1 MKILIITSGGRI
13 TIPASLR
20 QKYNLK
26 PGSRVNLSAEKDG
39 IKIVLLATPEEIKAN
54 AGFLGTKGKLLKSLI
69 EEKREKRSYK

>member
-1 MKILIITSGGRI
+1 MKLSKVTSGGRI

-26 PGSRVNLSAEKDG
+26 PRSRVNLSAEKDG

-54 AGFLGTKGKLLKSLI
+54 AGFLGTKGKLLKALM
-69 EEKREKRSYK
+69 EEKKREREI